1 MCGMRKWMMAL
12 LLGSTACD
20 NQRVGWSEPQGAA
33 GDSLGALAVDASG
46 APVFGRAAVLS
57 VVPPDSAACP
67 GSLATA
73 SKDGAIYATW
83 LRVRPDSSVRV
94 MAARLDGTQWT
105 RPAIVDSLDVG
116 RMGCRRP
123 PPAIVVNDG
132 DGYVHIAYSLRAP
145 EGFGVFF
152 SHSMD
157 NALSFH
163 TPMIV
168 VYGDRLSST
177 AIAAHGMRVAIA
189 YEDPSGAGR
198 RVNVA
203 LSSTQGH
210 SFEPREQ
217 ATPDEIPATRP
228 RIAIR
233 DTIVALTF
241 AGADSAH
248 RAILVGTIR
257 R

>member
-1 MCGMRKWMMAL
+1 MKRWTL
-12 LLGSTACD
+12 LLLAATAACD
-20 NQRVGWSEPQGAA
+20 QQRVRWSEPQGAA
-33 GDSLGALAVDASG
+33 GDSLGALAVDSSG
-46 APVFGRAAVLS
+46 APVFARPAVRN

-67 GSLATA
+67 GSVATA
-73 SKDGAIYATW
+73 AKDGAIYATW
-83 LRVRPDSSVRV
+83 MRVRADSSVRV
-94 MAARLDGTQWT
+94 MAARLEGTQWT
-105 RPAIVDSLDVG
+105 KPATVDSLDVG
-116 RMGCRRP
+116 RTGCRRP
-123 PPAIVVNDG
+123 PPSIVVNDA

-152 SHSMD
+152 AHSMD
-157 NALSFH
+157 KALTFH

-168 VYGDRLSST
+168 VYGDRLSTT

-198 RVNVA
+198 RVDVA

-210 SFEPREQ
+210 SFDPREQ

-241 AGADSAH
+241 AGADTTH

-257 R
+257 H